1 MFEQHKRN
9 CFERLIGFLPVCTLK
24 SITIKKYMNRATHL
38 VFRHP
43 VPVQQHELQLDLK
56 NKISSQILQKDELL
70 PTVTFMIVVSAVSM
84 FESRARYD

>member
-1 MFEQHKRN
+1 
-9 CFERLIGFLPVCTLK
+9 
-24 SITIKKYMNRATHL
+24 MNRATHL

-84 FESRARYD
+84 FESRARYDK